1 MVYHHSINI
10 QDTTK
15 ICKVMDNIVKLNVG
29 GTKFYTKISTLQKH
43 PETRLGQLNFQSQEY
58 IAEKHFFFFDRNP
71 ELFNIILDFYRNGS
85 VHLPSGIC
93 SALMEIELEFW
104 GIPFNNISECCRS
117 NIVNA
122 NNELETIKNI
132 KNVFGN
138 YDTCDDINVVNSKW
152 SYLHKLWLFLE
163 EPVSSRPAKVIKYY
177 PYLSTFLFTNCSQ
190 CYSWIILEEEFED
203 TKGVIRIA
211 SGSGKNTNIR
221 QSMLKLATHSG
232 FHDLF
237 LKSFSPYFFFQLQSN
252 VVGSVDT
259 SVATKLTCNNSA

>member
-1 MVYHHSINI
+1 
-10 QDTTK
+10 
-15 ICKVMDNIVKLNVG
+15 MDNIVKLNVG

-93 SALMEIELEFW
+93 SALTEIELEFW

-117 NIVNA
+117 NILNA

-132 KNVFGN
+132 KDVFGN
-138 YDTCDDINVVNSKW
+138 YDTSDVINVMNSKW

-163 EPVSSRPAKVIKYY
+163 EPVSSRPAKVSIYY
-177 PYLSTFLFTNCSQ
+177 LNTFLFTNCSR
-190 CYSWIILEEEFED
+190 CYALIILEEEFED
-203 TKGVIRIA
+203 IKGVIIIGI
-211 SGSGKNTNIR
+211 SKKNRQHNGQKTKYKRTNN
-221 QSMLKLATHSG
+221 
-232 FHDLF
+232 D
-237 LKSFSPYFFFQLQSN
+237 LQSID
-252 VVGSVDT
+252 V
-259 SVATKLTCNNSA
+259 KLKIV